1 VNSRQ
6 KNFKCRSIAR
16 GFKLVTWERGSVKD
30 ANKLCFFTRSCI
42 THFVLRYKRI
52 WYNTTTTHYMKRTTV
67 KRHHLPQHTTTG
79 ARNQHWTTGYAHH
92 PSDLP
97 PTTAKEASKANLR
110 NTPPR
115 DHKASTAPSTG
126 ESVPKASTLSTPTRP
141 GKAYAWHNGA
151 PPCLQGLHHL
161 PQWRKNATEAH
172 RDSHRH
178 SRNRRC
184 RHLAAE
190 EEATPTR
197 PPPWRTLPP
206 RHPHDLTRWSPLN

>member
-16 GFKLVTWERGSVKD
+16 GFKLVTWESGSVKD

-79 ARNQHWTTGYAHH
+79 ARNQHWTTCYAHH

-110 NTPPR
+110 KTPPL
-115 DHKASTAPSTG
+115 G
-126 ESVPKASTLSTPTRP
+126 TLKPRQHPQQGSRYQRRRHCRHRQGRAKLTLGTMGPHP
-141 GKAYAWHNGA
+141 AYKGCTTSPNGA
-151 PPCLQGLHHL
+151 KMQ
-161 PQWRKNATEAH
+161 
-172 RDSHRH
+172 
-178 SRNRRC
+178 RR
-184 RHLAAE
+184 LT
-190 EEATPTR
+190 ATPTAIVE
-197 PPPWRTLPP
+197 TV
-206 RHPHDLTRWSPLN
+206 DADT